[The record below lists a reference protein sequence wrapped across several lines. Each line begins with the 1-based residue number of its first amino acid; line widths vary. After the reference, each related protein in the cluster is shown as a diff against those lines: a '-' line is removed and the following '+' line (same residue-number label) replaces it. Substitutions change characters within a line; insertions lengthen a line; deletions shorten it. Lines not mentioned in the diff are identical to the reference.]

1 MNLIKPKKLEKGDT
15 IGLLSISGEIR
26 DRNNICK
33 AAKYFQNLG
42 YNTIISETTYK
53 KFRYHAG
60 CDEER
65 INQLHKFFKDPD
77 IDAIVCT
84 RGGYGLLRMLKG
96 IDYDLIANHPKIICG
111 YSDITALLLMIVK
124 KSKMVC
130 FHGAMANGDFSSD
143 KLSDITVKSF
153 FNTLENTSKG
163 IFYAKKAAI
172 VHHRGESSGILWGGN
187 LATIAS
193 MSGLDFIPD
202 EKFILF
208 IEDINEPAYKI
219 DRMLTQL
226 FNIECFAKNTAGIA
240 AGQFSGIDKSKY
252 LYEVLAE
259 ISEKYNIPCCSGFQ
273 ISHDRDKLTLPVGV
287 KCVFSSDERRIEI
300 KENIFRDI

>member
-84 RGGYGLLRMLKG
+84 RGGYGLLRMLNG
-96 IDYDLIANHPKIICG
+96 INYDLIANHPKIICG

-153 FNTLENTSKG
+153 LIHWKILQKEFSMLKKLPLYTIEVKAQAYYGEATSL
-163 IFYAKKAAI
+163 
-172 VHHRGESSGILWGGN
+172 RLPLWQ
-187 LATIAS
+187 
-193 MSGLDFIPD
+193 D
-202 EKFILF
+202 
-208 IEDINEPAYKI
+208 
-219 DRMLTQL
+219 
-226 FNIECFAKNTAGIA
+226 
-240 AGQFSGIDKSKY
+240 
-252 LYEVLAE
+252 
-259 ISEKYNIPCCSGFQ
+259 
-273 ISHDRDKLTLPVGV
+273 
-287 KCVFSSDERRIEI
+287 
-300 KENIFRDI
+300 